1 MKLECNNLF
10 LAEKLVVHSGGKE
23 QKEVEETLK
32 LGSVSKDVYFG
43 YIRNGSNIF
52 SGFALILLTI
62 GTFGAH
68 SFSEIWI
75 SKWTNVDDL
84 QLDTYNHHNSK
95 MF

>member
-1 MKLECNNLF
+1 MDLLLE
-10 LAEKLVVHSGGKE
+10 EKPKFVVHSGGKE
-23 QKEVEETLK
+23 QKEEEETSK

-52 SGFALILLTI
+52 SGFALIFLTV

-68 SFSEIWI
+68 TFSEIWI

-95 MF
+95 I